1 VLAFR
6 VIKIEYRRALHQD
19 AIPAPCPPV
28 VPVNPYGIHPE
39 CIREGS
45 FSATRKRSISTRLTA
60 FLPGLPR
67 AFSAKGSVCSNTFLP
82 GSGQYVEC
90 GVTRSKQT
98 AAPFLPGS
106 RIARHRALGARK
118 SAFLTGSGSQT
129 ELPVTHSKQTTA
141 AFLTGSRIARCGLLL
156 LVLACG
162 SFLAQARYR
171 QPNSEYQARRAK
183 LRSTIKGPVVLFG
196 YTNRQDAGELAVFF
210 QEENF
215 YYLTGHSEPDAALLL
230 IPDSADANPAAGP
243 HEILYLPQRDP
254 AAEKWGGPQ
263 MGPSDPGI
271 AEETGFQ
278 AVEPFANLRADLV
291 NLAKTYSTFYTELP
305 TKHENGYPH
314 LTVWSEWVQHS
325 LMQTTIE
332 DISPA
337 LASLRQIK
345 SAGEIALI
353 QKAVD
358 ASVDAHIAAMKM
370 MRPGLFEYQI
380 AARMKEV
387 HEMEGCSREAY
398 APIVGA
404 GLYSTVLHYD
414 ALKNEIKDGDV
425 VVIDVAGEYGGY
437 AADITR
443 TLPANGKFTAR
454 QREIYEI
461 VLGAQNAALAA
472 IKPGAMLMGP
482 KSVHQAAYDYINTH
496 GHDLHGNTLGSYF
509 FHGVGHH
516 LGLDVHDVNDRSPLA
531 AGMVI
536 TDEPGIYIPEENIG
550 VRIEDDVLVTQDG
563 NQLLSAKL
571 PRTSDEIEKIMAEAR
586 AQSQPQPQP

>member
-1 VLAFR
+1 MPSR
-6 VIKIEYRRALHQD
+6 D
-19 AIPAPCPPV
+19 AR
-28 VPVNPYGIHPE
+28 N
-39 CIREGS
+39 
-45 FSATRKRSISTRLTA
+45 
-60 FLPGLPR
+60 
-67 AFSAKGSVCSNTFLP
+67 
-82 GSGQYVEC
+82 
-90 GVTRSKQT
+90 
-98 AAPFLPGS
+98 
-106 RIARHRALGARK
+106 
-118 SAFLTGSGSQT
+118 SAFLTGSYPQT
-129 ELPVTHSKQTTA
+129 ELAVTYSKQTLEKI
-141 AFLTGSRIARCGLLL
+141 LTGARMHIRGSLRFSGFGPSFGERKLMKVRSFAARCGFLL

-162 SFLAQARYR
+162 SFLAQARYL
-171 QPNSEYQARRAK
+171 QPTSEYQARRAK
-183 LRSTIKGPVVLFG
+183 LRSAIKGPVVLFG
-196 YTNRQDAGELAVFF
+196 YTSRQDAGELAVFF

-230 IPDSADANPAAGP
+230 IPDSTDANPATGP
-243 HEILYLPQRDP
+243 HEILYLPPRDP
-254 AAEKWGGPQ
+254 AAEKWGGPK
-263 MGPSDPGI
+263 MGPADPGI
-271 AEETGFQ
+271 AEKTGFP
-278 AVEPFANLRADLV
+278 AVEPFANLREDLAH
-291 NLAKTYSTFYTELP
+291 LAKTYSTFYTELP
-305 TKHENGYPH
+305 TKQEKGYPH
-314 LTVWSEWVQHS
+314 LTTWSEWVQHS
-325 LMQTTIE
+325 LPQTTIE

-404 GLYSTVLHYD
+404 GFYSTVLHYD

-472 IKPGAMLMGP
+472 IKPGAMLLGP
-482 KSVHQAAYDYINTH
+482 KSVHQVAYDYINTH
-496 GHDLHGNTLGSYF
+496 GHDLHGNSLGRYF

-516 LGLDVHDVNDRSPLA
+516 LGLDVHDLNDRVSPLQL
-531 AGMVI
+531 GMVI

-571 PRTSDEIEKIMAEAR
+571 PRSPDEIEKIMAEAR
-586 AQSQPQPQP
+586 AQSQTQPQP